1 MSIDCSC
8 QGITT
13 SQFATAAGDNADAI
27 RTAATLGRAA
37 GVVFRATHPDGK
49 ENCETCIV
57 PIAKIIVNEG
67 LRPAEELG
75 PFIQKRQ
82 VAAARGGQCAGC
94 TSGACKTFDFGL

>member
-13 SQFATAAGDNADAI
+13 SQFAHAAGDNADAV
-27 RTAATLGRAA
+27 RDAATLGRAA

-49 ENCETCIV
+49 ASCETCIV

-67 LRPAEELG
+67 LRPAAELD
-75 PFIQKRQ
+75 PFLKKRQ
-82 VAAARGGQCAGC
+82 AVAAKGGQCAGC
-94 TSGACKTFDFGL
+94 TGGACKSFDFGL